1 MLEII
6 VVLAVLLLVI
16 AVPQLRRPALSML
29 GLLAIIAAGSAVF
42 ATVIWAL
49 YESKPWLIPDDRSA
63 AQEIT
68 PAEPPPSEEDS
79 RGSIATVEEDLAAAL
94 AGEEAE
100 QLEEEQQQL
109 EEKRLHIALLAAR
122 ARVVLEEDRK
132 LAAQA
137 TAYPLPVGVGETLG
151 DIMAIRIPAWR
162 DKKMELAQKESIR
175 AWLQFI
181 GLNASETASIV
192 TAKAWGS
199 LYDMWVAE
207 NPTVAHPSPQAG
219 ASEVASTAPE
229 PAPTSDP
236 VSSAETQTSEEPRSR
251 ADQTSFSHQ
260 VARPTPP
267 RRYSVPR
274 PPPRK
279 RRPPQRPEREVGPFG
294 Y

>member
-1 MLEII
+1 MLEIT
-6 VVLAVLLLVI
+6 VGLAVLLLAV
-16 AVPQLRRPALSML
+16 AVPQLRRPVLSLL

-49 YESKPWLIPDDRSA
+49 YESKPWLIPDDRGV
-63 AQEIT
+63 AQET
-68 PAEPPPSEEDS
+68 APSRLPPSEGDS
-79 RGSIATVEEDLAAAL
+79 RGSIATAEEDLAAAL

-100 QLEEEQQQL
+100 RLDEERQHL
-109 EEKRLHIALLAAR
+109 EEKKLHRALQAAK

-162 DKKMELAQKESIR
+162 DEKVELAQKESIR
-175 AWLQFI
+175 AWLQSI
-181 GLNASETASIV
+181 GLNAKETANIV

-236 VSSAETQTSEEPRSR
+236 VLSAETQTSEEPRSR